1 MRELDD
7 LEKKLIDRAAD
18 AASVQE
24 ISDVAAALKTVAD
37 ARSAATPAIVA
48 ARRAY
53 TLELI
58 KALSALFVPI
68 VSLLAL
74 AGTILVQTQ
83 QIAASRQQTENS
95 EWRELLTSI
104 KGEPGSFTVSD
115 VTVAPRLMSFASS
128 PMYGRQAK
136 AIAIRIMGRLRNIE
150 GFQDLLSYVFAEVT
164 AENFADVISVSR
176 ALVSTRRHLDE
187 QCDFIVKDYQ
197 ENDPNRV
204 LRTCTF
210 SLTDKQFADLN
221 ILNKPVRDEIAKIRP
236 IHVSLLWESFYLTQK
251 VIPYLRSVYGKSS
264 SLTPKP
270 PLDLSNVWF
279 QNGDFSRMDLSQWD
293 ITGSFFTSPN
303 FEGTNLNFQTFP
315 KYTTFDKANWWDAE
329 IINPDLLKW
338 FITNDYPL
346 DTDQSVKARSLC
358 ARADLTCP

>member
-1 MRELDD
+1 
-7 LEKKLIDRAAD
+7 
-18 AASVQE
+18 
-24 ISDVAAALKTVAD
+24 
-37 ARSAATPAIVA
+37 
-48 ARRAY
+48 
-53 TLELI
+53 
-58 KALSALFVPI
+58 
-68 VSLLAL
+68 
-74 AGTILVQTQ
+74 
-83 QIAASRQQTENS
+83 
-95 EWRELLTSI
+95 
-104 KGEPGSFTVSD
+104 
-115 VTVAPRLMSFASS
+115 MSFASS

-346 DTDQSVKARSLC
+346 DTDQSVKARNLC